1 MPEDNYNQEDK
12 MFGNEVAENFLSSQ
26 EANPSETSSFRYNP
40 GDTESV
46 LEAEN
51 EAQGSTPAQNKLT
64 GKLTSKLFTNGK
76 TEIIQKRIRTP
87 YCRKYSS
94 NI

>member
-26 EANPSETSSFRYNP
+26 EANPDEASRFRYNP

-51 EAQGSTPAQNKLT
+51 EAQGSTPA
-64 GKLTSKLFTNGK
+64 
-76 TEIIQKRIRTP
+76 
-87 YCRKYSS
+87 
-94 NI
+94 